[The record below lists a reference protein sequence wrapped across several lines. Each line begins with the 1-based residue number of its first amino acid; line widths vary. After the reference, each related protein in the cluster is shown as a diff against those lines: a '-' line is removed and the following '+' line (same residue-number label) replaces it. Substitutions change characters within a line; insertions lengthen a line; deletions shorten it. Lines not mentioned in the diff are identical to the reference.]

1 MQQCIQI
8 STRINS
14 SSVHTYI
21 FSLFYIAC
29 IQLQSNIQHG
39 VRIEAVATS
48 LQQGESTGRIQ
59 QFPAYFFKHPEH
71 FYSRITVLPVISKKG
86 RKTTAIQGLQSSSTR
101 QNLHSK
107 RQQGSPGSPCFIPCS
122 SRASSRGS
130 KHSTRQKLHSMRP
143 EVTSSSLWCSRVAVE
158 EEF

>member
-1 MQQCIQI
+1 M
-8 STRINS
+8 
-14 SSVHTYI
+14 YI
-21 FSLFYIAC
+21 FSLIYIAC

-48 LQQGESTGRIQ
+48 LQQGESTDRIQ
-59 QFPAYFFKHPEH
+59 QFPAYFSKHPEHPEH
-71 FYSRITVLPVISKKG
+71 FYSRITVLLFQEREEDDSSAKCHC
-86 RKTTAIQGLQSSSTR
+86 IQGLQSSSTG

-107 RQQGSPGSPCFIPCS
+107 RQQGSPAP
-122 SRASSRGS
+122 RASSRAVPCSSHASSRAS